1 VPMKVKKFVDLSQP
15 FGHNTPL
22 WPYFPDI
29 KIERFHYHAKS
40 GVFTQ
45 WLWHPMHIST
55 HADSPIHVIA
65 GDWSTEHR
73 CHRRRR
79 PQRPVRDDHR
89 RGPREGDAQDREG

>member
-1 VPMKVKKFVDLSQP
+1 MKVKKIVDLSQP
-15 FGHNTPL
+15 FGHGTPL

-55 HADSPIHVIA
+55 HADSPIHVIPNE
-65 GDWSTEHR
+65 WSTEQI
-73 CHRRRR
+73 
-79 PQRPVRDDHR
+79 PLDYYFGTGVIVDV
-89 RGPREGDAQDREG
+89 GPKGKFEFITAEDL